1 MIICE
6 SALIGI
12 IFMLGIYTSVT
23 DIRYGIVSNKSIILA
38 LAAGTLV
45 NIFYYLRY
53 EETFVKL
60 YFVNLTGMIILSV
73 LLYGFHFWAAGDSKL
88 LICMTALIPAR
99 LYETGNMVLVPGI
112 YLFVMIFLLAYIYV
126 LSESVIYLFGQK
138 KRYQG
143 NKLTRQKVKSF
154 VVQYLISMLYL
165 TALGSVWRVFF
176 ERLYDENIILFTT
189 GNIFAVILI
198 NKIQF
203 LRSKICILIITLI
216 DLYVIVFQHG
226 VRFQLISLLILL
238 IIYLLRHFM
247 NEYNYEEIP
256 TEAVKKGMVLSY
268 MVIMQFARSRV
279 KGLPEETSEDM
290 KSRITEEQ
298 AEAIRR
304 WKDSKYGKETIII
317 VRKIPFAIFI
327 FLGTVVFLTVRTI
340 G

>member
-268 MVIMQFARSRV
+268 MVIMQFTRSRV
-279 KGLPEETSEDM
+279 KGLSEETSEDM

>member
-126 LSESVIYLFGQK
+126 LSESVIYLFRQK

-247 NEYNYEEIP
+247 NEYN
-256 TEAVKKGMVLSY
+256 
-268 MVIMQFARSRV
+268 
-279 KGLPEETSEDM
+279 
-290 KSRITEEQ
+290 
-298 AEAIRR
+298 
-304 WKDSKYGKETIII
+304 
-317 VRKIPFAIFI
+317 
-327 FLGTVVFLTVRTI
+327 
-340 G
+340 

>member
-1 MIICE
+1 MDILFQIHYEWNKELFCLYYQTQNRKYRRILLFFCG
-6 SALIGI
+6 AVI
-12 IFMLGIYTSVT
+12 IFSFCLCSKIG
-23 DIRYGIVSNKSIILA
+23 R
-38 LAAGTLV
+38 
-45 NIFYYLRY
+45 
-53 EETFVKL
+53 E
-60 YFVNLTGMIILSV
+60 MI
-73 LLYGFHFWAAGDSKL
+73 
-88 LICMTALIPAR
+88 MTMMI
-99 LYETGNMVLVPGI
+99 
-112 YLFVMIFLLAYIYV
+112 LFVC
-126 LSESVIYLFGQK
+126 
-138 KRYQG
+138 
-143 NKLTRQKVKSF
+143 
-154 VVQYLISMLYL
+154 
-165 TALGSVWRVFF
+165 
-176 ERLYDENIILFTT
+176 
-189 GNIFAVILI
+189 AVILI

-268 MVIMQFARSRV
+268 MVIMQFTRSRV

>member
-38 LAAGTLV
+38 LAAVTLV

-126 LSESVIYLFGQK
+126 LSESVIYLFRQK

-268 MVIMQFARSRV
+268 MVIMQFTRSRV

>member
-198 NKIQF
+198 NKIQ
-203 LRSKICILIITLI
+203 R
-216 DLYVIVFQHG
+216 YV
-226 VRFQLISLLILL
+226 
-238 IIYLLRHFM
+238 Y
-247 NEYNYEEIP
+247 
-256 TEAVKKGMVLSY
+256 
-268 MVIMQFARSRV
+268 
-279 KGLPEETSEDM
+279 
-290 KSRITEEQ
+290 
-298 AEAIRR
+298 
-304 WKDSKYGKETIII
+304 
-317 VRKIPFAIFI
+317 
-327 FLGTVVFLTVRTI
+327 
-340 G
+340 

>member
-1 MIICE
+1 
-6 SALIGI
+6 
-12 IFMLGIYTSVT
+12 
-23 DIRYGIVSNKSIILA
+23 
-38 LAAGTLV
+38 
-45 NIFYYLRY
+45 
-53 EETFVKL
+53 
-60 YFVNLTGMIILSV
+60 
-73 LLYGFHFWAAGDSKL
+73 
-88 LICMTALIPAR
+88 MTALIPAR

-268 MVIMQFARSRV
+268 MVIMQFTRSRV

>member
-1 MIICE
+1 MFCQ
-6 SALIGI
+6 
-12 IFMLGIYTSVT
+12 
-23 DIRYGIVSNKSIILA
+23 N
-38 LAAGTLV
+38 
-45 NIFYYLRY
+45 
-53 EETFVKL
+53 
-60 YFVNLTGMIILSV
+60 
-73 LLYGFHFWAAGDSKL
+73 
-88 LICMTALIPAR
+88 
-99 LYETGNMVLVPGI
+99 
-112 YLFVMIFLLAYIYV
+112 
-126 LSESVIYLFGQK
+126 QK

-247 NEYNYEEIP
+247 NEY
-256 TEAVKKGMVLSY
+256 
-268 MVIMQFARSRV
+268 
-279 KGLPEETSEDM
+279 
-290 KSRITEEQ
+290 EEQ
-298 AEAIRR
+298 NYRR
-304 WKDSKYGKETIII
+304 TGRSNSQMERQQIW
-317 VRKIPFAIFI
+317 
-327 FLGTVVFLTVRTI
+327 
-340 G
+340 

>member
-1 MIICE
+1 M
-6 SALIGI
+6 
-12 IFMLGIYTSVT
+12 
-23 DIRYGIVSNKSIILA
+23 
-38 LAAGTLV
+38 
-45 NIFYYLRY
+45 
-53 EETFVKL
+53 
-60 YFVNLTGMIILSV
+60 
-73 LLYGFHFWAAGDSKL
+73 
-88 LICMTALIPAR
+88 
-99 LYETGNMVLVPGI
+99 
-112 YLFVMIFLLAYIYV
+112 
-126 LSESVIYLFGQK
+126 
-138 KRYQG
+138 
-143 NKLTRQKVKSF
+143 KSF

-268 MVIMQFARSRV
+268 MVIMLFTRSRV